1 MRTRRLNVLG
11 PACFVLAL
19 GVSAPAMAG
28 GDAGCGLGSILWN
41 GQKGMVFN
49 LFAST
54 TNGVLGTQT
63 AGITFGTSGCTRGT
77 VVALEH
83 RLELFIGSN
92 ADELARDM
100 ALGEGET
107 LTMLAS
113 LMEVAEADRAAFYQ
127 LTQQS
132 VHHHLLV
139 RRRDRGRRRGVLA
152 QGHGGEPGACRLRR
166 RLTPRRVAGAR
177 PRPPGS
183 WRSRRSGSSAA
194 PPRRRSRPV
203 SPRRATCPSSSPGPI
218 ASS

>member
-1 MRTRRLNVLG
+1 MRTRSLRVLG
-11 PACFVLAL
+11 PACFALAL

-41 GQKGMVFN
+41 GQKGMAFN

-54 TNGVLGTQT
+54 TNGMLGTQT

-83 RLELFIGSN
+83 RLEMFIGSN

-113 LMEVAEADRAAFYQ
+113 LMELAEADRAAFYQ
-127 LTQQS
+127 LTQQQFS
-132 VHHHLLV
+132 TIFSSEDVTAADV
-139 RRRDRGRRRGVLA
+139 VA
-152 QGHGGEPGACRLRR
+152 SLRR
-166 RLTPRRVAGAR
+166 AMTESPALAGYV
-177 PRPPGS
+177 G
-183 WRSRRSGSSAA
+183 G
-194 PPRRRSRPV
+194 
-203 SPRRATCPSSSPGPI
+203 
-218 ASS
+218 